1 MTFGRALPGAMM
13 AIGLVA
19 VSNEAPAQA
28 PVATVQQPAST
39 TATDDA
45 RTPMSDSEW
54 TLGGFL
60 DMGYSKSFN
69 SPSNHLF
76 RSRGTTPRV
85 DELDVNMAGG
95 YVRKRTSESSPWG
108 LEVTVHAGE
117 DSKAFAFSAT
127 ASDIGGA
134 KWLHHLGPTN
144 VSRVAPI

>member
-28 PVATVQQPAST
+28 LGAAVQQPEST
-39 TATDDA
+39 TPSSDEA
-45 RTPMSDSEW
+45 RTPISDSAW
-54 TLGGFL
+54 TLSGFL
-60 DMGYSKSFN
+60 DIGYIKSFN

-95 YVRKRTSESSPWG
+95 YVKKRTSESSPWG

-144 VSRVAPI
+144 VSRVAP